1 MSPFRRRVRLSP
13 DFLAVPAEQTVV
25 PVEVRIADLDQRLA
39 VIAEVPPAERNEAL
53 WWQLDRLLDQRNAI
67 RPAKEPRPV
76 IPGPIGSIID
86 NRREN
91 P

>member
-1 MSPFRRRVRLSP
+1 MPLPFRRARISP
-13 DFLAVPAEQTVV
+13 DFFAVPAEQPV
-25 PVEVRIADLDQRLA
+25 PAEVRIAELDQRLA

-67 RPAKEPRPV
+67 RPARGRV
-76 IPGPIGSIID
+76 GSVID

>member
-1 MSPFRRRVRLSP
+1 MPLPFRRPRISP
-13 DFLAVPAEQTVV
+13 DFIAVPAEQTIV
-25 PVEVRIADLDQRLA
+25 PDEVRIADLDQRLA

-67 RPAKEPRPV
+67 RPARGRV
-76 IPGPIGSIID
+76 GSVID

>member
-1 MSPFRRRVRLSP
+1 MYGLSRRRGWLSP
-13 DFLAVPAEQTVV
+13 VAEQPL
-25 PVEVRIADLDQRLA
+25 PVEVRIAELDQRLS

-67 RPAKEPRPV
+67 RPAKGRV
-76 IPGPIGSIID
+76 DSIID